1 MSEQAAQQTS
11 ILCFLGLHGHT
22 HAHTHVHMCICTHT
36 LMHAFT
42 LKKSLSKGC
51 ALYFGGTRQSNKS
64 GGHCVSGQHIVFLQA
79 SQPTEESFSLCP
91 FCALQNQ
98 ERKHRTYVY
107 VLIVTEVLEDWEDSV
122 NIGKSRQDSGQL
134 PHQPIVSRHLLE

>member
-1 MSEQAAQQTS
+1 M
-11 ILCFLGLHGHT
+11 
-22 HAHTHVHMCICTHT
+22 HVYTNTHT
-36 LMHAFT
+36 CT

-51 ALYFGGTRQSNKS
+51 ALYFGGTRQNNKS
-64 GGHCVSGQHIVFLQA
+64 RERRVSGQRIVFLQA

-107 VLIVTEVLEDWEDSV
+107 VLVVTEVLEDWEDSV
-122 NIGKSRQDSGQL
+122 NIGKSRQESRQL
-134 PHQPIVSRHLLE
+134 PHQPIMSKAPAGVAC